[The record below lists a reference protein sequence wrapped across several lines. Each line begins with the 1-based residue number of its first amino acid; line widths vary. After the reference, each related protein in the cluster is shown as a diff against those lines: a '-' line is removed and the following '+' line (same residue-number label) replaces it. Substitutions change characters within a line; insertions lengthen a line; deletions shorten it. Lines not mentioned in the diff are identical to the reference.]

1 MFSSG
6 KIKRSSKHI
15 SRQIISLVLV
25 LAMMLSLPV
34 PVELFAAE
42 SPSTSAVGDGAAKD
56 ENIYAVLY
64 RKDGSNSSNY
74 LNLEL
79 VFQNS
84 DAPIAGRAGDV
95 VATYRNFAGTRY
107 HSRDISLNSGVP
119 EASNSKRELCPW
131 NDYITNIVSVDF
143 KDEIEPTYIAGWFYG
158 FRNIR
163 EFKHLSN
170 LKTGSCKDMSYAF
183 YCSTNTSSGA
193 PEVYELDLS
202 VRF

>member
-1 MFSSG
+1 M
-6 KIKRSSKHI
+6 
-15 SRQIISLVLV
+15 V

-119 EASNSKRELCPW
+119 EASNSKRELL
-131 NDYITNIVSVDF
+131 
-143 KDEIEPTYIAGWFYG
+143 
-158 FRNIR
+158 FRSRAHSQLIGR
-163 EFKHLSN
+163 RS
-170 LKTGSCKDMSYAF
+170 
-183 YCSTNTSSGA
+183 
-193 PEVYELDLS
+193 
-202 VRF
+202 R

>member
-84 DAPIAGRAGDV
+84 DAPIAGRRCRCNISQLC
-95 VATYRNFAGTRY
+95 RNTVSQQGYLSQQRS
-107 HSRDISLNSGVP
+107 SRSL
-119 EASNSKRELCPW
+119 K
-131 NDYITNIVSVDF
+131 
-143 KDEIEPTYIAGWFYG
+143 
-158 FRNIR
+158 
-163 EFKHLSN
+163 
-170 LKTGSCKDMSYAF
+170 LKT
-183 YCSTNTSSGA
+183 
-193 PEVYELDLS
+193 
-202 VRF
+202 